1 MSEMWNREPFFGGVE
16 YHHPKLGTVT
26 GWYDSPKF
34 ENECDCWE
42 ARRGGF
48 YPTFEAAAAALAAP
62 DAGKPRGKVAPF
74 IQAQP
79 D

>member
-1 MSEMWNREPFFGGVE
+1 MKFEMWNREPFFGGVD
-16 YHHPKLGTVT
+16 YHSELGTVT

-42 ARRGGF
+42 ARRGEF

-62 DAGKPRGKVAPF
+62 DAGNKVAPG
-74 IQAQP
+74 
-79 D
+79 